1 MTFTENKWHN
11 NLLAT
16 IPANDRAQWL
26 STLEPVQ
33 LKAGNVICEIGS
45 TFHHVYFPT
54 TSILSLTQ
62 LLIEGDT
69 IEVAMIGSEG
79 MSGISMLL
87 GGGLSQ
93 QQVVVLHSG
102 NAYRVLSSWV
112 AEEVKR
118 SPQVMHQV
126 LRFAQSLMTQISQL
140 GACNRHHSIN
150 QQLSRWLLSY
160 ADRANSDTISCT
172 QETIAHMLGVRRER
186 IARAAF
192 DLQRDGLIQYSRGK
206 IKILAKETL
215 ELRTCECYTT
225 IKSEYERL
233 RPLNR
238 LI

>member
-16 IPANDRAQWL
+16 IPENDRAKWL
-26 STLEPVQ
+26 KALEPVQ
-33 LKAGNVICEIGS
+33 LEAGDVVCEIGS

-62 LLIEGDT
+62 FLIEGDT

-102 NAYRVLSSWV
+102 IAYRALSSWV
-112 AEEVKR
+112 TEEVKR
-118 SPQVMHQV
+118 SPQVMHQI
-126 LRFAQSLMTQISQL
+126 LRFAQSLITQMSQL
-140 GACNRHHSIN
+140 GACNRRHSIV

-160 ADRANSDTISCT
+160 ADRANSDTVSCT

-186 IARAAF
+186 IARAALE
-192 DLQRDGLIQYSRGK
+192 LQKDSLIQYSRGR
-206 IKILAKETL
+206 IKILSKETL
-215 ELRTCECYTT
+215 ALRTCECYTT

-233 RPLNR
+233 RPLHR
-238 LI
+238 LN